1 MSIESS
7 LSEMRKIELL
17 DIEQIILDL
26 NVSTYISLIHPLNP
40 CCPTPNSNSVRL
52 SKKTCLSEVKIQKKT
67 LSPICVGSGH
77 SDWTSSHSPVFIVP
91 EWRSTPSS
99 HIIWSWVRVFWYYE
113 IQLPHSKLQRMQNQF
128 HTLPNYLQRSS
139 TAITWLHS
147 STTPPP

>member
-1 MSIESS
+1 MSTQIYVTIISGGERKTVAFVSRVITTCFKKKKKMSIESS

-99 HIIWSWVRVFWYYE
+99 HII
-113 IQLPHSKLQRMQNQF
+113 
-128 HTLPNYLQRSS
+128 
-139 TAITWLHS
+139 
-147 STTPPP
+147 